1 MISTRW
7 LEKRRPHWN
16 RLEQLVTAS
25 GHKSV
30 TALKPAELQELA
42 LLYRQSASD
51 LSTVREDPT
60 STQLA
65 IYLNQ
70 LLGRAHNLIYM
81 GRRASKRGIWTFYKD
96 TFPAIFRETFPDTMT
111 AFVLFLVAALA
122 GVLLGAGDPSFS
134 RYFLG
139 PSMMQSIENHKMWTD
154 SIVTIK
160 PLASSGIMTNNMS
173 VAFTTFALG
182 ITAGI
187 GTVWMMLLN
196 GLMMGVVGVA
206 CWQAG
211 MSLSLWSFV
220 AAHGVLELPAI
231 FIAGGAGLGIAKG
244 LLFPGILPRRE
255 SLVQAGAR
263 SVRLVLGTIP
273 MLLVAGIVEGF
284 VSPTTLPP
292 HIKFLLAGGLATL
305 LVLYL
310 ARKPAPTIED
320 EQSRNANA
328 RNANARNAKAA
339 DAHALN
345 ARDPRAQ
352 PNANLSS

>member
-16 RLEQLVTAS
+16 RLEQLVAVS
-25 GHKSV
+25 GRTSV
-30 TALKPAELQELA
+30 TGLTPAELQELA

-81 GRRASKRGIWTFYKD
+81 GRRADRRGIWTFYKD
-96 TFPAIFRETFPDTMT
+96 TFPAVFRETFSDTLM

-122 GVLLGAGDPSFS
+122 GVLLSVSDPSFS

-139 PSMMQSIENHKMWTD
+139 PAMMQSIDNHKMWTD
-154 SIVTIK
+154 SIVTVK
-160 PLASSGIMTNNMS
+160 PMASSGIMTNNIS
-173 VAFTTFALG
+173 VAFAAFAMG

-196 GLMMGVVGVA
+196 GLMMAVVGVA
-206 CWQAG
+206 CWREG

-244 LLFPGILPRRE
+244 LLFPGVLPRRE
-255 SLVQAGAR
+255 SLVRAGAR

-273 MLLVAGIVEGF
+273 LLVIAGVVEAF
-284 VSPTTLPP
+284 VSPTSLPARM
-292 HIKFLLAGGLATL
+292 KFLLAGGLATL

-310 ARKPAPTIED
+310 ARKPSSTNKNHQMPQASSTPAP
-320 EQSRNANA
+320 Q
-328 RNANARNAKAA
+328 
-339 DAHALN
+339 L
-345 ARDPRAQ
+345 
-352 PNANLSS
+352 

>member
-1 MISTRW
+1 VISTRW

-30 TALKPAELQELA
+30 TALRPAELQELA

-65 IYLNQ
+65 LYLNQ

-81 GRRASKRGIWTFYKD
+81 GRRANKRGIWTFYKD
-96 TFPAIFRETFPDTMT
+96 TFPEIFRETLPDTIT
-111 AFVLFLVAALA
+111 AFALFLIAALA
-122 GVLLGAGDPSFS
+122 GVLLAATDPSFS
-134 RYFLG
+134 RYLLG
-139 PSMMQSIENHKMWTD
+139 PSMMQSIEKHKMWTD
-154 SIVTIK
+154 SIVTVK

-173 VAFTTFALG
+173 VAFATFAMG
-182 ITAGI
+182 ITAGV

-196 GLMMGVVGVA
+196 GLMMGVVGFA
-206 CWQAG
+206 CWQGG

-244 LLFPGILPRRE
+244 LLFPGTLPRRE
-255 SLVQAGAR
+255 SLARAGAR
-263 SVRLVLGTIP
+263 SVRLLLGTIP
-273 MLLVAGIVEGF
+273 MLLIAGIVEGF
-284 VSPTTLPP
+284 VSPTSIPP
-292 HIKFLLAGGLATL
+292 QIKFLLAGGLATL

-310 ARKPAPTIED
+310 ARKPTVIPSPIPATSH
-320 EQSRNANA
+320 Q
-328 RNANARNAKAA
+328 
-339 DAHALN
+339 
-345 ARDPRAQ
+345 
-352 PNANLSS
+352 